1 MKINKH
7 VEHYLD
13 QWKNGDIVFNKER
26 ILLAQYLEKHVFP
39 REDIHFHD
47 EHIDNCIKFIEK
59 WYFPLRDFQKFL
71 IAFIFLYYKED
82 DALFY
87 EEYLIM
93 MARGAGKNGLFS
105 GILHYLSSPLHN
117 VNNYNIS
124 LVANKEQQAKISFEE
139 IYRAIDGEPALENM
153 FYRTKLM
160 IESTR
165 TGSIIQYHTSNAKTK
180 DGLRDGAVLYDEI
193 HMYENFDVVNVFS
206 SGLGKVKN
214 PREFYVGTD
223 GYVRDGL
230 LDKFKERAMNIL
242 KGEELE
248 DSLFPF
254 ICRIDTPEEVDN
266 PGVWSKANP
275 MFEGEMNDYGK
286 TLRRKVY
293 RQYQNIKTNPSSRE
307 EFVTKRMNLPE
318 VDLQKSVASDEE
330 MESTK
335 RPLPDTHGMPGVF
348 ALDFASVRDFAAV
361 GALFKYNETKDY
373 IWKTHSF
380 AIKDYLDKAQLAPP
394 IHEWADDGLL
404 TILDEPSINP
414 SHIVEWFVR
423 MRDEYDI
430 NVIVADNY
438 KMEFIRPLLEA
449 EGFEI
454 VIIRAPRSVHGLL
467 APRIEDAFANH
478 NIIYG
483 DNPLMRWYTW
493 NVFVN
498 IKKDGN
504 KEYLK
509 KDEHRRKTD
518 GFMAFVNAMY
528 KAGEILDIAE
538 EDFMLDELVF

>member
-1 MKINKH
+1 MIVNKH
-7 VEHYLD
+7 VTHYLE
-13 QWKNGDIVFNKER
+13 QWREGNIIFNKER
-26 ILLAQYLEKHVFP
+26 ILLAQHLEKHVLN
-39 REDIHFHD
+39 RDDIYFHE
-47 EHIDNCIKFIEK
+47 EHISNCINFIER

-71 IAFIFLYYKED
+71 VAFIFLYYKEE

-93 MARGAGKNGLFS
+93 MGRGGGKNGLMS
-105 GILHYLSSPLHN
+105 GVLHYLSSPLHN
-117 VNNYNIS
+117 IKNYNVS
-124 LVANKEQQAKISFEE
+124 LVANKENQAKISFEE
-139 IYRAIDGEPALENM
+139 IYRAIDGEPPLEHL
-153 FYRTKLM
+153 FRRTKM
-160 IESTR
+160 VIESES
-165 TGSIIQYHTSNAKTK
+165 TGSIVQYHTSNAKTK

-286 TLRRKVY
+286 TLYRKVY

-361 GALFKYNETKDY
+361 GALFKDNETKDY

-528 KAGEILDIAE
+528 KAGEILDVAE